1 VQLVVG
7 YDERDRETNTLE
19 IFSQHDQRLKAQL
32 VKRLDVKP
40 QMRVLDL
47 GCGRGA
53 ALPQLIEAVTD
64 TGSIT
69 AIDRDQD
76 SLDFIQTHFR
86 ERLETKTLQT
96 AQVDLSFMH
105 LPYSTDHFDRILCH
119 NVIESI
125 MDKPPLLNECYRIL
139 KPGGRL
145 LLSHHDFDTATYNS
159 NFKMLNRNLIHIFCD
174 STQSWQDTSDGQ
186 IGRKLAEV
194 IRTSHFKTPFNQE
207 TILVQENSF
216 DPNDYGYQF
225 CSWISVIAQNAPDV
239 SQADLKAWSNDLGEK
254 AENGEYYF
262 SISVMCVLAQKPI
275 HTD

>member
-1 VQLVVG
+1 MDIFPE
-7 YDERDRETNTLE
+7 YDR
-19 IFSQHDQRLKAQL
+19 RLKAQL
-32 VKRLDVKP
+32 VKRLGLKP
-40 QMRVLDL
+40 NMRVLDL

-53 ALPQLIEAVTD
+53 ALSQLIEAVTD
-64 TGSIT
+64 TGSVT

-76 SLDFIQTHFR
+76 SLDFIQTHFSNH
-86 ERLETKTLQT
+86 LETKTLQT
-96 AQVDLSFMH
+96 AQVDLGCPP
-105 LPYSTDHFDRILCH
+105 LPYSTDYFDSILCH

-125 MDKPPLLNECYRIL
+125 IDKPALLDECYRIL

-159 NFKMLNRNLIHIFCD
+159 NFKILNRNLIHIFCD

-194 IRTSHFKTPFNQE
+194 IRTSQFKTPFNQK

-225 CSWISVIAQNAPDV
+225 CSWISVIAQDTPDV
-239 SQADLKAWSNDLGEK
+239 SPADLEACSIDLGEK
-254 AENGEYYF
+254 ARNGE
-262 SISVMCVLAQKPI
+262 
-275 HTD
+275 